1 MFDFGAGPS
10 APWRGF
16 AEDGRSVADG
26 YRGTDGLTL
35 AENTKCLRH
44 RSFRMNSCC
53 FSSASGAALATSR
66 GMSPSAAPF
75 AAAPMLLL
83 SSPDWHLRMFLEEA
97 DRLLSSEPHTHARTR
112 RVVGESLERWS
123 F

>member
-1 MFDFGAGPS
+1 
-10 APWRGF
+10 
-16 AEDGRSVADG
+16 
-26 YRGTDGLTL
+26 
-35 AENTKCLRH
+35 
-44 RSFRMNSCC
+44 
-53 FSSASGAALATSR
+53 
-66 GMSPSAAPF
+66 MSPSAAPF